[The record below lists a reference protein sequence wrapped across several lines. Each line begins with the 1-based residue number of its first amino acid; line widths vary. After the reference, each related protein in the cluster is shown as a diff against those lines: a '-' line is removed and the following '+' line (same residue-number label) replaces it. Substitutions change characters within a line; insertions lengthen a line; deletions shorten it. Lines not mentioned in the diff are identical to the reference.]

1 MPKLKSRPETLFS
14 ALGDPTRM
22 AVVQALCQGPQS
34 VSALAKPHRMA
45 LPSFMQHLGLLE
57 RSGWIE
63 THKEGRVRNCRVNPE
78 ALHVAG
84 QWLLRQKAVWEARL
98 NRLDAVLYRLKAEEE
113 KKR

>member
-34 VSALAKPHRMA
+34 VSGLAKAHRMA
-45 LPSFMQHLGLLE
+45 LPSFMQHLGVLE

-63 THKEGRVRNCRVNPE
+63 TEKEGRVRTCHVNPE
-78 ALHVAG
+78 ALQAAG
-84 QWLLRQKAVWEARL
+84 QWLLSQKALWESRL
-98 NRLDAVLYRLKAEEE
+98 NRLDAMLYQLKKEEA
-113 KKR
+113 KKK